1 MPHKS
6 RRSPKWTQS
15 VSAAFSLEATAHREH
30 AVDSFQLL
38 VCGLD
43 PGRVR
48 ARYSYRRDTLSI
60 TAPLQRFALQLQ
72 SSVLISLSLQCSCPS
87 NFRFTAG
94 FDDSASCFTKSSTF
108 SLSIWP
114 KPRGSSLPDFSWR
127 QNKPHA
133 FGPQRGRRRKS
144 SKKVC
149 SSGGSRNATECS
161 GAAYR
166 HAESSRLS
174 RRHAAATASERRPK
188 VTERQ

>member
-87 NFRFTAG
+87 NFRFRAG
-94 FDDSASCFTKSSTF
+94 LRR
-108 SLSIWP
+108 LSKLPHEILTVTLRHWD
-114 KPRGSSLPDFSWR
+114 GSSRIDLFETSSWLR
-127 QNKPHA
+127 AHA
-133 FGPQRGRRRKS
+133 FEPQRAGAENRAKRCVQVGVVGTQLNAAKPLIGTRKGHG
-144 SKKVC
+144 KAVAEPWQ
-149 SSGGSRNATECS
+149 SRA
-161 GAAYR
+161 
-166 HAESSRLS
+166 
-174 RRHAAATASERRPK
+174 K
-188 VTERQ
+188 VTGQW